1 MAKLT
6 REEFKQ
12 SIQKMLGFASPEKQA
27 EASELLT
34 TLSDSYEE
42 SITEGETAAKT
53 ITELT
58 ANNETL
64 RNVNSKLFLRVGE
77 TEKQIHKDNPSPAED
92 EPILDMK
99 YENLFNEKGELL

>member
-12 SIQKMLGFASPEKQA
+12 SVQKMLGFASPEKQA

-42 SITEGETAAKT
+42 SITEGERAANT

-64 RNVNSKLFLRVGE
+64 RAVNSKLFLRVGE
-77 TEKQIHKDNPSPAED
+77 TEKSIHKDTPAED
-92 EPILDMK
+92 VEDIPELK
-99 YENLFNEKGELL
+99 YENLFNDKGDLL